1 MELRYL
7 LKQGL
12 LPPGLLLW
20 MILLGWCLRRRYPR
34 LARAALLGGL
44 LGLWLMSLPLV
55 VQQSARWLENQPP
68 LSTAQQADL
77 ASQGEV
83 IVVLGP
89 GASGRI
95 RAGEPISR
103 ACWPLSGCVMRRVWP
118 RRVAC
123 RCSPRAACTM
133 VSRPARRR

>member
-77 ASQGEV
+77 
-83 IVVLGP
+83 
-89 GASGRI
+89 
-95 RAGEPISR
+95 
-103 ACWPLSGCVMRRVWP
+103 
-118 RRVAC
+118 
-123 RCSPRAACTM
+123 
-133 VSRPARRR
+133 PARAR

>member
-34 LARAALLGGL
+34 LARAALLCGL

-83 IVVLGP
+83 IVVLGAGRERGAGAVTATTGVATAVAASAP
-89 GASGRI
+89 GI
-95 RAGEPISR
+95 
-103 ACWPLSGCVMRRVWP
+103 
-118 RRVAC
+118 
-123 RCSPRAACTM
+123 
-133 VSRPARRR
+133 VSWRNTRRRSARSSS